1 MVGDVKQSIYRFRQA
16 MPELFM
22 EKKKRFAPY
31 DGKTFPAKIV
41 LGKNFRSAQAVT
53 GCVNFFFSQLM
64 SGEIGEVDYNQEEAL
79 SRCV

>member
-22 EKKKRFAPY
+22 EKNDLRHMMERRSGQNRAGEKF
-31 DGKTFPAKIV
+31 
-41 LGKNFRSAQAVT
+41 FRSAQAVT

-64 SGEIGEVDYNQEEAL
+64 SD
-79 SRCV
+79 